1 MCIEKNSK
9 KLPTNYCLSL
19 DSSRIGLKNSQFF
32 KEEVGFFL
40 KKVVMMCFKNAHTL
54 FMKVLVSLRKLKS
67 IWDGL
72 HKKICVLWE
81 TW

>member
-40 KKVVMMCFKNAHTL
+40 KKSSYDVFSECTYFIYES
-54 FMKVLVSLRKLKS
+54 FGFS
-67 IWDGL
+67 
-72 HKKICVLWE
+72 
-81 TW
+81 